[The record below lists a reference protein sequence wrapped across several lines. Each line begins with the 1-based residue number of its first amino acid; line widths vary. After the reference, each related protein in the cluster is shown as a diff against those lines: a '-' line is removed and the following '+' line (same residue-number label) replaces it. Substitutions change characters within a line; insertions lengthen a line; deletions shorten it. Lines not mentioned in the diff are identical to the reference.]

1 MAFTDHSKPSGKF
14 LSLSKLK
21 EVGDSY
27 TITITEQY
35 SERPFIP
42 FGKTEPA
49 TTKAGKVITEYLIP
63 GMNHD
68 AENEDDA
75 QSLLVIDKYA
85 AKRAIGKACEEAGV
99 SDIGV
104 GGTLTVTFSGYG
116 LKKGDGYPPKD
127 FEAVYYAPEAEGG
140 TWGAGDDEG
149 E

>member
-1 MAFTDHSKPSGKF
+1 MAFTDHSRPTGKY

-27 TITITEQY
+27 TITITGDY
-35 SERPFIP
+35 TERPFVP

-49 TTKAGKVITEYLIP
+49 TTKAGKVVTEYLIP

-68 AENEDDA
+68 AESEDEA

-85 AKRAIGKACEEAGV
+85 AKRAIGKACEAVSV
-99 SDIGV
+99 SDIAS
-104 GGTLTVTFSGYG
+104 GGTLTISFSGYG
-116 LKKGDGYPPKD
+116 LKKGEGYPPKE
-127 FEAVYYAPEAEGG
+127 FEATYFPPEAQGG
-140 TWGAGDDEG
+140 AWGAGDDED